1 MSLTFH
7 CLEWGFS
14 FPRLGDSQTVDR
26 FRLKK
31 ITKDFWADYTPDQA
45 AIKFAKVDLA
55 EDLAPELLVG
65 IEMEELGGDRSAS
78 DLHDQPVADGAYPA
92 IVVDDGAGA
101 ADLAEMD
108 SEYVPEA
115 GDEEEESELIDEEEE
130 VIYQESERPVI
141 DEEEEEESE
150 LIDEEEEVI
159 YQESEQPVIDEE
171 EESELI
177 DEEEIAPNAP
187 IPAVIPASKKNS
199 RQRTLNEM
207 LPSTNARPK
216 GIPGARGSSR
226 RKSTVVVSDDQVP
239 SPSGDLNR
247 DPGSWM
253 TSNVFSWVLFLYPLH
268 FLNWKFSAALFP
280 VRSPGRQLGERAP
293 ARNQR
298 ETRRLGVWIRSAR

>member
-115 GDEEEESELIDEEEE
+115 GD
-130 VIYQESERPVI
+130 
-141 DEEEEEESE
+141 EEEESE